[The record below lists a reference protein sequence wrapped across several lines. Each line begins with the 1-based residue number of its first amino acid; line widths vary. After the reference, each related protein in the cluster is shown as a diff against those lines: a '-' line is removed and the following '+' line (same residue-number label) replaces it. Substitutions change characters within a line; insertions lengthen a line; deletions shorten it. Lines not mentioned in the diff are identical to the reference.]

1 MPNTSAQHEIQTGAP
16 VSCAASDPAL
26 CYVVGSGPAGVAC
39 AKALLDAGRRVR
51 MLDAGVTLE
60 AERVGLVEKLKQAR
74 PEAWAPADL
83 AAYQAGMN
91 PDVGGVPLKLVYGS
105 DFAYRDADEHLGT
118 RYDNVGLRPSFAKG
132 GLSNV
137 WGAAMMPFLESD
149 MEEWPFKLSALAP
162 HYEAVLQLTGLA
174 ACHDRLEEQFPLY
187 TGSFSELRPSG
198 QCQQLLERMERNR
211 EALSRAGIRFGRSRL
226 AARGTLASAAGGCVY
241 CRLCMYGCPYGYIY
255 TSADTVE
262 QLQGNANFSYQSGV
276 VIDQVRESARG
287 VELLGYEL
295 ASRRPLAW
303 QGSRAFLAAGTMSTT
318 RILLRSLG
326 AYDQTTWFKD
336 SQYFLLPLLLLR
348 KVRGATR
355 EWLHALTQVF
365 LEMSNPRQQDTSVH
379 VQIYSNNDLINQ
391 AVAGAFGPLQRPL
404 GFLVRDLQ
412 ERMLIAQGFIHSR
425 QSSRIAVCLR
435 KDAATGKERLELR
448 ADLNPEAKAR
458 VREAVLKL
466 CKQAWRLGAMPLP
479 VMLKTAEPGRSFHS
493 GGSFPM
499 SGEPRGFQTDL
510 LGRPPGWNRVHA
522 VDATVFPSI
531 PATTIT
537 FSAMANA
544 HRIGLEAARQEP

>member
-1 MPNTSAQHEIQTGAP
+1 
-16 VSCAASDPAL
+16 
-26 CYVVGSGPAGVAC
+26 
-39 AKALLDAGRRVR
+39 

-60 AERVGLVEKLKQAR
+60 ADRVGLVEQLKRVR
-74 PEAWAPADL
+74 PEEWTPAEL

-105 DFAYRDADEHLGT
+105 DFAYREADEHLGAH
-118 RYDNVGLRPSFAKG
+118 YDNVGLRPSFAKG

-137 WGAAMMPFLESD
+137 WGAAMMPFLDSD
-149 MEEWPFKLSALAP
+149 LDEWPFSLSALAP
-162 HYEAVLQLTGLA
+162 HYAAVAELAGLA
-174 ACHDRLEEQFPLY
+174 ACRDELEGSFPLH
-187 TGSFSELRPSG
+187 TSNFTDLRPSK
-198 QCQQLLERMERNR
+198 QCLQFLGRMERNR
-211 EALSRAGIRFGRSRL
+211 EALRRAGIRFGRSRL
-226 AARGTLASAAGGCVY
+226 AVRGNIPSADGGCAY

-255 TSADTVE
+255 TSADTVT
-262 QLQGNANFSYQSGV
+262 QLLDNANFSYQSGV
-276 VIDQVRESARG
+276 VVDQVRESAHG
-287 VELLGYEL
+287 AELLGYER
-295 ASRRPLAW
+295 ASRRPLEW

-326 AYDQTTWFKD
+326 AYDQTAWFKD
-336 SQYFLLPLLLLR
+336 SQYFLMPLLLLR

-355 EWLHALTQVF
+355 EWLHALSQVF
-365 LEMSNPRQQDTSVH
+365 LEMSDPRGRDTSAH

-425 QSSRIAVCLR
+425 HSSRIAVCLR

-448 ADLNPEAKAR
+448 ADLNPEAKTR
-458 VREAVLKL
+458 VRKVVLKL
-466 CKQAWRLGAMPLP
+466 CQQAWRIGAMPLP
-479 VMLKTAEPGRSFHS
+479 VMLKIAEPGRSFHS

-499 SGEPRGFQTDL
+499 SREPRGFQTDL
-510 LGRPPGWNRVHA
+510 LGRPPGWSRIHA

-544 HRIGLEAARQEP
+544 HRIGCEAARQQE

>member
-1 MPNTSAQHEIQTGAP
+1 
-16 VSCAASDPAL
+16 
-26 CYVVGSGPAGVAC
+26 
-39 AKALLDAGRRVR
+39 
-51 MLDAGVTLE
+51 MLDGGVTLE
-60 AERVGLVEKLKQAR
+60 TERMGLVERLKRVQ
-74 PEAWAPADL
+74 PEQWAAADL

-118 RYDNVGLRPSFAKG
+118 HYDNVGLRPSLAKG

-137 WGAAMMPFLESD
+137 WGAAMMPFLDSD
-149 MEEWPFKLSALAP
+149 LDEWPFKVSALAP
-162 HYEAVLQLTGLA
+162 HYAAVLQFTGLA
-174 ACHDRLEEQFPLY
+174 ACRDGLEELFPLH
-187 TGSFSELRPSG
+187 TGSFTELRPSE
-198 QCQQLLERMERNR
+198 QARQLLERMSRNR
-211 EALSRAGIRFGRSRL
+211 EALARAGIRFGRSRL
-226 AARGTLASAAGGCVY
+226 AARGTVPSAKGGCCY

-255 TSADTVE
+255 SSADTVE
-262 QLQGNANFSYQSGV
+262 QLLGNANFSYQPGV
-276 VIDQVRESARG
+276 VVDQVRESAQG
-287 VELLGYEL
+287 AELLGYEL
-295 ASRRPLAW
+295 VSRRPLAW
-303 QGSRAFLAAGTMSTT
+303 QGNRVFLAAGTIATT

-326 AYDQTTWFKD
+326 AYDQTTWLKD
-336 SQYFLLPLLLLR
+336 SQYFLMPMLLLR

-355 EWLHALTQVF
+355 EWLHALSQAF
-365 LEMSNPRQQDTSVH
+365 LEMSNPRRQDTSVH
-379 VQIYSNNDLINQ
+379 VQVYSNNDLINQ
-391 AVAGAFGPLQRPL
+391 AVGGAFGPLQRPL
-404 GFLVRDLQ
+404 GFLVRNLQ

-425 QSSRIAVCLR
+425 HSSRIAVCLR
-435 KDAATGKERLELR
+435 KDAASGKERLELR

-466 CKQAWRLGAMPLP
+466 CKQAWRMGAMPLP

-499 SGEPRGFQTDL
+499 CAEPRGFQTDL
-510 LGRPPGWNRVHA
+510 LGRPPGWKRIHA

-544 HRIGLEAARQEP
+544 HRIGSEAARQEPQT